1 MSQTPPPNPTTTA
14 TVEDGIKIREDPDL
28 IPLEKETSIN
38 FTKGDERAQV
48 FTAERGLTRRFLA
61 HDLFD
66 TDALLLKDGS
76 RSDSL
81 QDVDTSDTVVGVR
94 GTIPIGCLKG
104 QASARS
110 ADGHAPIVSNAD
122 AVGDAGGEAE

>member
-1 MSQTPPPNPTTTA
+1 MTANTTA
-14 TVEDGIKIREDPDL
+14 VLERELPTVREDPDL

-38 FTKGDERAQV
+38 FTKDEDRAQV

-76 RSDSL
+76 RSDYL

-94 GTIPIGCLKG
+94 GTIPIGCLKV